1 MKKVV
6 LLVPSAIACLLLG
19 SACSKPAPAKAE
31 FRIGDAAAAGPLTYT
46 VTEARWVS
54 QLEGFPTPRLP
65 ERNFLLIH
73 VTVTNSG
80 GSDVSVPFF
89 KLENSTGDVYE
100 ESNNGIGVDRWFG
113 VIRRLGPAQSQ
124 DAWVLFDVPTNSYK
138 LRVTDG
144 KYENEHVAYISI
156 PLSMQTDTPPPQTP

>member
-1 MKKVV
+1 MMKVV
-6 LLVPSAIACLLLG
+6 RLVPFAIACLLLG
-19 SACSKPAPAKAE
+19 NGCSKPTPAKAE

-54 QLEGFPTPRLP
+54 QLEGFPTPRLA
-65 ERNFLLIH
+65 ERNFLLLH

-89 KLENSTGDVYE
+89 KLENSNGDVYD
-100 ESNNGIGVDRWFG
+100 ESTDGNGVNRWFG

-138 LRVTDG
+138 MRVTDG
-144 KYENEHVAYISI
+144 KYENEHIAYISI
-156 PLSMQTDTPPPQTP
+156 PLSMQTDTTPVQAP